1 MDLDLILEPNLTPD
15 AIMELGLLAE
25 HHNFRGIWTQNYS
38 SARDAFMSLV
48 PLARASQRIRVG
60 AVIVC
65 PYEMHPMKIVN
76 ATLSLNEYAHG
87 RGMVVIGSGGEWP
100 EVMRSRVFHSSYGD
114 RRTNIREAL
123 QISKR
128 AITERNI
135 SYEGKAYSALRFST
149 EWHNETPPLIYHGAC
164 GPKMI
169 ETGAGLADGIMMSD
183 VMPAMLAKRLPALNR
198 AREAAHAGA
207 SAIKAAGIAPGCA
220 VNETAGQQAKFRISN
235 FVAWHVRDDRE
246 RSYAEARR
254 ELIIRGWLDR
264 DWLEPYLSKTET
276 EAILNNRWP
285 FLKAWIERH
294 GDIVGVPAHVTAKL
308 VESLSLAGDLSDIDR
323 HIERLRKFREA
334 GFTEIALRI
343 HEDPAESIEL
353 IASRVLPA
361 LR

>member
-1 MDLDLILEPNLTPD
+1 MDLDVILEPNLTPD
-15 AIMELGLLAE
+15 AIMELGLMAE
-25 HHNFRGIWTQNYS
+25 RHNFRGIWTQNYS
-38 SARDAFMSLV
+38 SARDAFMSLI
-48 PLARASQRIRVG
+48 PLARASKRIRVG

-114 RRTNIREAL
+114 RRANIREAL
-123 QISKR
+123 EISKR
-128 AITERNI
+128 AITEKSI

-169 ETGAGLADGIMMSD
+169 EAGAGLADGIMMSD
-183 VMPAMLAKRLPALNR
+183 VMPAMLAKRLPALNK
-198 AREAAHAGA
+198 AREA
-207 SAIKAAGIAPGCA
+207 
-220 VNETAGQQAKFRISN
+220 GQRDNFLISN

-294 GDIVGVPAHVTAKL
+294 GNIEVVPPHVTSKL
-308 VESLSLAGDLSDIDR
+308 VEELSLAGGPGDIDR
-323 HIERLRKFREA
+323 HIERLHKFNEA
-334 GFTEIALRI
+334 GITEIALRI

-353 IASRVLPA
+353 IARRILPA